1 MEKQLNSRFQLRRL
15 LFGLL
20 LGVFLCGALNAGLYL
35 LLGQTERGPIFGR
48 NGLAIAIG
56 LGVISGVLLG
66 SIWAVVRSKHAGK
79 LTAGILGPLTG
90 LLISFAL
97 YLVFRDFVVFRGP
110 GLFIGLFVTFF
121 LVFAGLIFG
130 LFVGTAFDVGWLL
143 ISQQVGERK

>member
-1 MEKQLNSRFQLRRL
+1 
-15 LFGLL
+15 
-20 LGVFLCGALNAGLYL
+20 
-35 LLGQTERGPIFGR
+35 
-48 NGLAIAIG
+48 

-143 ISQQVGERK
+143 ISQQVGKRK